1 MSFGT
6 MLRELRLTAGLTQEG
21 LAERAGLTANGV
33 SSLER
38 GIRTHPYPH
47 TVSALADG
55 LALTGEQREKL
66 LAAARNGG
74 ALAAAAAV
82 QRAAGGLP
90 AAPTSL
96 IGREDDVGKVVRLLE
111 RDDVRLVTLTGPGG
125 VGKTRLAV
133 EAARRARPSYPDGV
147 VFVELAS
154 LTDPSLVVPVLGSA
168 VGARDGNATGSQ
180 LGERMQSRRMLV
192 VLDNFEHL
200 MEAAGSIAELSA
212 TSPQLTVLVSSRARL
227 RLRGEVEYAVEPLR
241 VPPSAPDLE
250 PEAVTNS
257 PAGRLFVDRVRDLQ
271 PDFVV
276 TPDTAADIAAIC
288 WRLGG
293 LPLALEL
300 ASAKVK
306 LLGPGVLL
314 ERLDT
319 ALSMGW
325 SRDLPVRQQTL
336 RATLDW
342 SYRLLD
348 DGARRLLERLSVFA
362 GGFSLDHAEALSAPE
377 LEPEEVVELLDSL
390 VEHSLVRVVPD
401 PDGRTH
407 YGLLEPIRQY
417 AAELLN
423 SSGRAAA
430 IRGAHADH
438 FLALAEQAASRYS
451 GPDQV
456 QWLERR
462 DWESDNLRAAMLWAL
477 STNDGETAA
486 RLGWAQ
492 WLLWWMRGQ
501 LREGRHWMDQTLA
514 LEMPPVPRTRALL
527 AHACMTYAQGDFGA
541 AEQSWAEA
549 LEIAR
554 RSGDTAGEAYSVAGM
569 GLIAMADDAELAAAL
584 LQESISLS
592 RAVGDEW
599 MSSLATIWLGTL
611 LLIGGDAPAARPM
624 FEQALTSARVRGD
637 RLVMCVALYNLA
649 EAAVR
654 LGDDAGAAES
664 LRENAELSAHT
675 RDHANLAY
683 TLDLLAE
690 IHAGASDYQR
700 AAVLLGAGRAMRQV
714 SGAPVYNY
722 YLTDPSR
729 RGRIEANAESTL
741 GATAFRAACQQ
752 GEAFDLDAAAR
763 YAAEPR
769 TF

>member
-6 MLRELRLTAGLTQEG
+6 ELKELRLTAGLTQEG

-47 TVSALADG
+47 TVSALAEG
-55 LALTGEQREKL
+55 LALTGEQRERL
-66 LAAARNGG
+66 LAAARNRG
-74 ALAAAAAV
+74 ALTAAPAA
-82 QRAAGGLP
+82 RTTAGGLP
-90 AAPTSL
+90 ASPTSL
-96 IGREDDVGKVVRLLE
+96 IGREDDIGKMVRLLE

-133 EAARRARPSYPDGV
+133 EAARQARPSYPDGV
-147 VFVELAS
+147 AFVELAS
-154 LTDPSLVVPVLGSA
+154 LADASLVVPVLGSV
-168 VGARDGNATGSQ
+168 VGAGDGYATGSE
-180 LGERMQSRRMLV
+180 LGEQLRGRTMLV

-200 MEAAGSIAELSA
+200 MAAAGSIAELSA
-212 TSPQLTVLVSSRARL
+212 ACPQLTVLVSSRARL
-227 RLRGEVEYAVEPLR
+227 RLRGEVEYSVEPLSL
-241 VPPSAPDLE
+241 PPSTRDLE
-250 PEAVTNS
+250 PGAVTNS
-257 PAGRLFVDRVRDLQ
+257 SAGRLFVDRVRDLQ

-276 TPDTAADIAAIC
+276 TSDTAADIAAIC

-300 ASAKVK
+300 AAAKVK

-348 DGARRLLERLSVFA
+348 DGARHLLERLSVFA
-362 GGFSLDHAEALSAPE
+362 GGFSLEHAEALAAPTV
-377 LEPEEVVELLDSL
+377 EPEQVVELLDSL

-407 YGLLEPIRQY
+407 YALLEPIRQY
-417 AAELLN
+417 AAELLD
-423 SSGRAAA
+423 SSGRSAAV
-430 IRGAHADH
+430 RRAHADY
-438 FLALAEQAASRYS
+438 FLALAEQAASQYS

-477 STNDGETAA
+477 SADDGETAA

-501 LREGRHWMDQTLA
+501 LREGRHWMDRTLA
-514 LEMPPVPRTRALL
+514 LEMPPLPRTRALL
-527 AHACMTYAQGDFGA
+527 AHACMTYAQGDLAA
-541 AEQSWAEA
+541 AERSWAEA

-569 GLIAMADDAELAAAL
+569 GLIAMPDDAALAAAL

-611 LLIGGDAPAARPM
+611 LLIGGDVPAARPM
-624 FEQALTSARVRGD
+624 FEQALTTARSRGD

-654 LGDDAGAAES
+654 QGDDGGAAEL
-664 LRENAELSAHT
+664 LREDAALSAHT

-690 IHAGASDYQR
+690 ISARASDYPR

-729 RGRIEANAESTL
+729 RTRIEADAEAAL
-741 GATAFRAACQQ
+741 GTAAFRAGCTQ
-752 GEAFDLDAAAR
+752 GQALDLDAAAR
-763 YAAEPR
+763 YAAEPQ

>member
-1 MSFGT
+1 MSFGA
-6 MLRELRLTAGLTQEG
+6 LLKELRLTAGLTQEG
-21 LAERAGLTANGV
+21 LAARAGLTTNGV

-47 TVSALADG
+47 TVRALADG
-55 LALTGEQREKL
+55 LALTGNQREKL
-66 LAAARNGG
+66 LASARNGG
-74 ALAAAAAV
+74 PTAP
-82 QRAAGGLP
+82 AGAPGTDGRLP
-90 AAPTSL
+90 ASPTPL
-96 IGREDDVGKVVRLLE
+96 VGRERDVEEVVRLLH

-133 EAARRARPSYPDGV
+133 EAARQAGPSFPDGV
-147 VFVELAS
+147 AFVGLAS
-154 LTDPSLVVPVLGSA
+154 LADPAL
-168 VGARDGNATGSQ
+168 VGAVIGSGVGVRDGEATGSE
-180 LGERMQSRRMLV
+180 LGEQLRGRRMVL

-200 MEAAGSIAELSA
+200 MAAAASLAELTSA
-212 TSPQLTVLVSSRARL
+212 CPQLTVLVSSRARL
-227 RLRGEVEYAVEPLR
+227 RLRGEVEYAVEPL
-241 VPPSAPDLE
+241 VLPPSTRDPH
-250 PEAVTNS
+250 PEAVTHS

-271 PDFVV
+271 PDFMV
-276 TPDTAADIAAIC
+276 TPDNAADIAAIC

-300 ASAKVK
+300 AAAKVK

-314 ERLDT
+314 ERLDA

-348 DGARRLLERLSVFA
+348 DGAQRLLKQLSVFA
-362 GGFSLDHAEALSAPE
+362 GGFSLEHAEALGPPAVESDQ
-377 LEPEEVVELLDSL
+377 VVVLLDSL
-390 VEHSLVRVVPD
+390 VEHSLVRVVAD

-407 YGLLEPIRQY
+407 YALLEPIRQY
-417 AAELLN
+417 AAELLR
-423 SSGRAAA
+423 GGGHEAAV
-430 IRGAHADH
+430 RRAHADH
-438 FLALAEQAASRYS
+438 FLALAEQAVPQYS

-462 DWESDNLRAAMLWAL
+462 EWESDNLRAAMLWAL
-477 STNDGETAA
+477 SAEDGETAA

-501 LREGRHWMDQTLA
+501 LSEGRHWMDQALA
-514 LEMPPVPRTRALL
+514 LDLPAIPRTRALL
-527 AHACMTYAQGDFGA
+527 AHACMTYAQGDFTA
-541 AEQSWAEA
+541 AERSWAEA
-549 LEIAR
+549 LEVSR
-554 RSGDTAGEAYSVAGM
+554 HNGDTAGEAYSVAGM
-569 GLIAMADDAELAAAL
+569 GLIAMPTDATVAASL
-584 LQESISLS
+584 LRESIALS

-611 LLIGGDAPAARPM
+611 LLIGGDAPAATPM
-624 FEQALTSARVRGD
+624 FEQALVSARARGD

-654 LGDDAGAAES
+654 LGDHAAAVQF
-664 LRENAELSAHT
+664 LRENAALSADT

-690 IHAGASDYQR
+690 ISADEGDWRRSAL
-700 AAVLLGAGRAMRQV
+700 LLGAGRAMRQV
-714 SGAPVYNY
+714 SGAPVYNF
-722 YLTDPSR
+722 YLTDPTR
-729 RGRIEANAESTL
+729 RERLEAITESAL
-741 GATAFRAACQQ
+741 GTAKFR
-752 GEAFDLDAAAR
+752 EASARGQALDLDAAAR
-763 YAAEPR
+763 YAAQPR
-769 TF
+769 TV